1 MSRIII
7 LLIASATLFQLV
19 RSEGYF
25 TIVGSKIIR
34 PDTDYHL
41 SITSQGY
48 KEPTTLSVSVNG
60 TEDNGSEFLQSK
72 EVTLI
77 SDQTQTLGFDLN
89 NLRPGDYKLNVKSV
103 TGKYFER
110 SVSLDLNTKK
120 HSIFIQTDK
129 SIYKPADKVQ
139 FRVLVL
145 DSNTKPFP
153 ASDVKVHITDG
164 GKNRIKQYSD
174 VRLIKGVY
182 QNELQLSDLPVMG
195 NWMIHVKVN
204 DGEEVTKSFEVAEYV
219 LPKYEVIVDSNPH
232 VTFKD
237 GKIRATVRSK
247 YTFGKPVK
255 GQATVSAY
263 PVLWLGGVQPFIQDN
278 IVRKVIQVDGKGSVE
293 FDIREELKIEGDY
306 ERYINIEA
314 IFEEELTGRRQNG
327 STQVT
332 IHKFKYNMELV
343 KESDTYKPGLPYNI
357 FVKVADYDGAPLI
370 DKVNPVK
377 VFTSYAWNE
386 EDNATSTDYY
396 LDKHGMAEVKVIVP
410 VNTSYLSIKARY
422 LDSDFHLGYI
432 SQAKSFSNQYLQAKI
447 VTDKPK
453 INQEVSVDVMATE
466 EMNQL
471 TYQVLGRGDVIISR
485 TLQVPNSRSFNFRFL
500 ASFAMVPKA
509 NLVVYYIRDDGE
521 IISDKLKIELSDELQ
536 NFIDIKLS
544 SDEGRPGDQVSI
556 TVNTKPNS
564 YVGLLGVDQSVL
576 LLKKGNDIE
585 KSAVFEELERYNE
598 KTRWN
603 RRWHGDNY
611 VHTDFES
618 SGAVI
623 ITNAKEE
630 IQNNFPI
637 RPIALAVQMPRP
649 LLVYKRKHGMTTRNN
664 VDEPFIRTV
673 FPESWIYED
682 FQDYEGTTTLSK
694 KVPDTITSWIITGFS
709 VDPITGLGLTKQPSK
724 FNVFQPFFVSTNL
737 PYSIKRGEVVAIPI
751 VVFNYMEGDQRA
763 EVTFFNEE
771 KEFEFAEVNDDENQ
785 VKRRKRAIETQRKK
799 NINVKSQSG
808 TSLSFMIRP
817 LKVGHITIK
826 VTANS
831 AVAGDGV
838 ERQLIV
844 EPEGVT
850 QYKNEAV
857 FIDLRNNPEFKTNI
871 SITIPPNAVPDSTRI
886 EASAIGDILGPS
898 IDNLD
903 KLIKLPYGCGEQNM
917 LNFVPNIVVLDYLTT
932 LNKLTPE
939 IESKAKKYMES
950 GYQRELGYKHDDGS
964 YSAFGKSDDSGS
976 TWLTAFVAKSF
987 HQASKYI
994 MVEESII
1001 KQALDFLVSIQAQ
1014 NGSFPEVGHVSH
1026 KDMQGGSSKGIA
1038 LTAYTLIT
1046 FLENDKLS
1054 KEYQETIDKALNYV
1068 FHNLNNLDDSYSLAI
1083 AAYALQLAKHS
1094 GKDSLL
1100 SKLEQTAVNENGM
1113 KYWEKSP
1120 PEENEKKLWYHR
1132 PSTVNVEMSAYALQA
1147 FVEAGR
1153 ETDAFPVMK
1162 WLVTQRNENGGF
1174 QSTQDTV
1181 VGLQALSKLGTKVY
1195 DPIIQCDITVK
1206 YHNGEKM
1213 LNINE
1218 KTALI
1223 LQKYELSSDARN
1235 FEVTA
1240 KGKGVNI
1247 LQLSYKYNMNEN
1259 DEKPRFV
1266 LEPEV
1271 ESISNKEFLQLKVCT
1286 NFVPDESSEKSNM
1299 AVMEV
1304 SLPSGFT
1311 YDTDAFPE
1319 LLSTRNV
1326 KNSVYYDALM
1336 SYTSTHNATISKKV
1350 PDTITSWIITGFS
1363 VDPITGLG
1371 LTKQPSKFN
1380 VFQPFFVSTNLP
1392 YSIKRGEVV
1401 AIPIVVFNYM
1411 EADQRAEVTFFNEE
1425 KEFEFAE
1432 VNDDENQI
1440 KVRKRAIE
1448 TQRKKNIIVKSQSGT
1463 SLSFM
1468 IRPLKVGH
1476 ITIKVTA
1483 NSAVAGD
1490 GVERQLI
1497 VEPEGVTQYKNEA
1510 VFIDLRN
1517 NPEFKTNISIT
1528 IPPNAVPDSTRIE
1541 ASAIGDILG
1550 PSIDNLDKLI
1560 KLPYGCGEQNMLN
1573 FVPNIVVLDY
1583 LTTLNKLTPEI
1594 ESKAKKYM
1602 ESGYQRELGYKHD
1615 DGSYSA
1621 FGKSDDSGSTWLTAF
1636 VAKSFHQASK
1646 YIMVEES
1653 IIKQA
1658 LDFLVSI
1665 QAQNGSFPEVGH
1677 VSHKDMQGGSS
1688 KGIALTAYTLITF
1701 LENKQQLPNYQ
1712 NAVNK
1717 ALDFLVRSFNTL
1729 DDSYSLAIAAY
1740 ALQLAKY
1747 SSKDAFLSKID
1758 TKSENKNGM
1767 KYWEKPV
1774 PLSDEKNPWNSQ
1786 PNSINIEMSAYALQA
1801 FIESGLVS
1809 DAVPIMKW
1817 LVTQRNENGGFQS
1830 TQDTVV
1836 GLQAL
1841 SKLAARIF
1849 VPNSKI
1855 DISMKY
1861 TDAAAANLNVNSDN
1875 SLILQKYELPSTVRD
1890 IEVTANGRGFGIL
1903 QLSYQYNMNVT
1914 GAWPRFVLDPQVN
1927 RLSTK
1932 DFLHL
1937 TVCTSFVPDDK
1948 NEKSNMAVMEVS
1960 FPSGYTFDS
1969 DTIPFIRDIKNVK
1982 RVETKAGDTVVVV
1995 YFDDIDKRELC
2006 PVFKAYRT
2014 HKVAKQKP
2022 APVIIYDYY
2031 DNSRRATQFYRAKK
2045 ADLCDICEGDDC
2057 GETCRVQAEKRI
2069 SERSQKSVVDPFA
2082 QTTETKGQANKIS
2095 SPLTVFIKVETKDG
2109 ETMIVVYFDDL
2120 SKEKVCPQFKAYRTH
2135 SVAKQKPA
2143 PIIIYDYYDN
2153 SRRATSFYN
2162 PPEISLCDICDGA
2175 EECKEDCEHQEINV
2189 V

>member
-630 IQNNFPI
+630 IRYDQYNPSLNEIKNIESQYSTI
-637 RPIALAVQMPRP
+637 RTDVGPPNLFKFHTKPPLAGPYAFSRIPRP
-649 LLVYKRKHGMTTRNN
+649 RWDHPRIYLKHG
-664 VDEPFIRTV
+664 I
-673 FPESWIYED
+673 ESTWL
-682 FQDYEGTTTLSK
+682 FMNSFSSGYEGTTTLSK

-1326 KNSVYYDALM
+1326 K
-1336 SYTSTHNATISKKV
+1336 
-1350 PDTITSWIITGFS
+1350 
-1363 VDPITGLG
+1363 
-1371 LTKQPSKFN
+1371 
-1380 VFQPFFVSTNLP
+1380 
-1392 YSIKRGEVV
+1392 
-1401 AIPIVVFNYM
+1401 
-1411 EADQRAEVTFFNEE
+1411 
-1425 KEFEFAE
+1425 
-1432 VNDDENQI
+1432 
-1440 KVRKRAIE
+1440 
-1448 TQRKKNIIVKSQSGT
+1448 
-1463 SLSFM
+1463 
-1468 IRPLKVGH
+1468 
-1476 ITIKVTA
+1476 
-1483 NSAVAGD
+1483 
-1490 GVERQLI
+1490 
-1497 VEPEGVTQYKNEA
+1497 
-1510 VFIDLRN
+1510 
-1517 NPEFKTNISIT
+1517 
-1528 IPPNAVPDSTRIE
+1528 
-1541 ASAIGDILG
+1541 
-1550 PSIDNLDKLI
+1550 
-1560 KLPYGCGEQNMLN
+1560 
-1573 FVPNIVVLDY
+1573 
-1583 LTTLNKLTPEI
+1583 
-1594 ESKAKKYM
+1594 
-1602 ESGYQRELGYKHD
+1602 
-1615 DGSYSA
+1615 
-1621 FGKSDDSGSTWLTAF
+1621 
-1636 VAKSFHQASK
+1636 
-1646 YIMVEES
+1646 
-1653 IIKQA
+1653 
-1658 LDFLVSI
+1658 
-1665 QAQNGSFPEVGH
+1665 
-1677 VSHKDMQGGSS
+1677 
-1688 KGIALTAYTLITF
+1688 
-1701 LENKQQLPNYQ
+1701 
-1712 NAVNK
+1712 
-1717 ALDFLVRSFNTL
+1717 
-1729 DDSYSLAIAAY
+1729 
-1740 ALQLAKY
+1740 
-1747 SSKDAFLSKID
+1747 
-1758 TKSENKNGM
+1758 
-1767 KYWEKPV
+1767 
-1774 PLSDEKNPWNSQ
+1774 
-1786 PNSINIEMSAYALQA
+1786 
-1801 FIESGLVS
+1801 
-1809 DAVPIMKW
+1809 
-1817 LVTQRNENGGFQS
+1817 
-1830 TQDTVV
+1830 
-1836 GLQAL
+1836 
-1841 SKLAARIF
+1841 
-1849 VPNSKI
+1849 
-1855 DISMKY
+1855 
-1861 TDAAAANLNVNSDN
+1861 
-1875 SLILQKYELPSTVRD
+1875 
-1890 IEVTANGRGFGIL
+1890 
-1903 QLSYQYNMNVT
+1903 
-1914 GAWPRFVLDPQVN
+1914 
-1927 RLSTK
+1927 
-1932 DFLHL
+1932 
-1937 TVCTSFVPDDK
+1937 
-1948 NEKSNMAVMEVS
+1948 
-1960 FPSGYTFDS
+1960 
-1969 DTIPFIRDIKNVK
+1969 
-1982 RVETKAGDTVVVV
+1982 
-1995 YFDDIDKRELC
+1995 
-2006 PVFKAYRT
+2006 
-2014 HKVAKQKP
+2014 
-2022 APVIIYDYY
+2022 
-2031 DNSRRATQFYRAKK
+2031 
-2045 ADLCDICEGDDC
+2045 
-2057 GETCRVQAEKRI
+2057 
-2069 SERSQKSVVDPFA
+2069 
-2082 QTTETKGQANKIS
+2082 
-2095 SPLTVFIKVETKDG
+2095 KVETKDG